1 MCREKGKDFPAEV
14 KCASESVKAGT
25 SVVLLMDRWRQ
36 QCAGRGSSQP
46 ADSTAHTSSGLVL
59 SDTTFAP

>member
-14 KCASESVKAGT
+14 KCVSVKAGT